1 MRLLADPESVTLSI
15 TDDGRGMSTAG
26 NGEGIR
32 GMRERALAV
41 GGELRIVPAT
51 GGGTEVSLRVPVA
64 ASQQ

>member
-1 MRLLADPESVTLSI
+1 LSVI
-15 TDDGRGMSTAG
+15 DDGGGIDLTA

-41 GGELRIVPAT
+41 GGELRITPAA

-64 ASQQ
+64 ARMR